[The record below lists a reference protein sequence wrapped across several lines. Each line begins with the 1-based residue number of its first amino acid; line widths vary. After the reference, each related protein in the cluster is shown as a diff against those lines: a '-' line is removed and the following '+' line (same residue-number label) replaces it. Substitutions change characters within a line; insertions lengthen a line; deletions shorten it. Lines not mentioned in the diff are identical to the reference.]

1 VYGLIND
8 AIRGLVQE
16 QDGEEAWERIA
27 DRAAPG
33 HRSFAALSY
42 YDDAV
47 TYALVAAA
55 SEQLGTPADELLR
68 QFGRY
73 WSTRIAP
80 ENYGD
85 YLDATGMQLLEI
97 LVGLDAMHARLQT
110 LFPQLRP
117 PSIEVE
123 SDDPGLITVHYRS
136 GRDGLAPFVTG
147 LLEGLA
153 HLCAT
158 PATVT
163 QTAARE
169 AGADHDVFA
178 IALR

>member
-8 AIRGLVQE
+8 SIRRLVQE
-16 QDGEEAWERIA
+16 EAGADAWDRIA

-33 HRSFAALSY
+33 HRTFAALHY
-42 YDDAV
+42 YDDDV
-47 TYALVAAA
+47 TYALVGAA
-55 SEQLGTPADELLR
+55 SDELGTPPGELLR
-68 QFGRY
+68 RFGHY

-85 YLDATGMQLLEI
+85 YLNAAGMRLLEI
-97 LVGLDAMHARLQT
+97 LTGLDAMHARLQT

-123 SDDPGLITVHYRS
+123 SPDPRTITVHYRS
-136 GRDGLAPFVTG
+136 EREGLAPFVTG

-153 HLCAT
+153 ELCET
-158 PATVT
+158 PATVAR
-163 QTAARE
+163 TATRG
-169 AGADHDVFA
+169 AGSDHDVFTM
-178 IALR
+178 AL